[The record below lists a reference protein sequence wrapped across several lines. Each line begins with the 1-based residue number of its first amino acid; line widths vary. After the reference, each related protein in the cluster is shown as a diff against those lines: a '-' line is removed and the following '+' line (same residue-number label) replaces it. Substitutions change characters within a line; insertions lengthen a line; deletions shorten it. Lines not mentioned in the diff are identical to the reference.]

1 MSSLLATY
9 KEQNESVY
17 EVPMWDCNHGL
28 LPFTLFVFLFFFFF
42 CKEEKAPME
51 TYQGDVRSMQRMS
64 IVREK
69 AECGSLLSLRGEG

>member
-9 KEQNESVY
+9 KEQNESVS
-17 EVPMWDCNHGL
+17 EFPVWDCNHGL
-28 LPFTLFVFLFFFFF
+28 LPFTLFVFFFF

-51 TYQGDVRSMQRMS
+51 TYQGDVRSVQRMS

-69 AECGSLLSLRGEG
+69 AECGSLLSVRGEG